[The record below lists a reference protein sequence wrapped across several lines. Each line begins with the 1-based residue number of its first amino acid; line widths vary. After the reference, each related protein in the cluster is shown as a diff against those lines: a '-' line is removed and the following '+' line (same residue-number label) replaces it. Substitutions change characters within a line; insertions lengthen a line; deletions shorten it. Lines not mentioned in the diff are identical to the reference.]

1 MADDIDN
8 SEKVVDY
15 LRDDVKRRK
24 EQRARLIIV
33 ITIAVLTLLFAAW
46 NIWRM
51 VIAVQEPVVT
61 IKDVT
66 RPEIP
71 VPGVVFCGTSLDMPV
86 NCFKAAMNQ
95 ADDNYAAAPP
105 CDEYIRTPT
114 DASDYINLKGFV
126 NLTNYYC
133 YEFNPSVPASGD
145 GPPLNYNGTIQKII
159 FSIWSK
165 TKANNTLGAI
175 TNDAWYFYAIFSEV
189 EDPKDATFQ
198 IVKFPA
204 ISYVYFKRLEKYDST
219 RSDAITGGRSSSHQ
233 TGGTHVEL
241 ETSLAT
247 YDIEGFGIS
256 SNLWGI
262 FRIIPERYNYD
273 AASGIYSYPVE
284 IWNNRVEFTL
294 LQMAANMG
302 GFVSILS
309 ALYLLLFGTRRTVPW
324 GVVQK
329 YLLKNIPPPPPV
341 YTPMTL
347 PPYADGHSNA
357 PDKVADTNRTSHPD
371 TSHVGPTTNNLNEVT
386 PYPTDAYPTTASP
399 PAPFP
404 YYGLDP
410 ADRLHHSSA
419 VDDSRET
426 DHERASFYEVNDPVV
441 LRLRQELRMEVQST
455 IANELAKMRAYLNKY
470 YFQGEF
476 KSE

>member
-1 MADDIDN
+1 MADEIDSN
-8 SEKVVDY
+8 EKMADL
-15 LRDDVKRRK
+15 LRDHDIRK
-24 EQRARLIIV
+24 QKEKRARLIIV
-33 ITIAVLTLLFAAW
+33 LTIAFLTLLFAAW

-51 VIAVQEPVVT
+51 VIAVEEPVVT

-71 VPGVVFCGTSLDMPV
+71 VPGVVFCGTTLDMPV

-114 DASDYINLKGFV
+114 DASQYINMQGFV
-126 NLTNYYC
+126 NLTGYYC

-145 GPPLNYNGTIQKII
+145 GPPLHYNSSIQKII
-159 FSIWSK
+159 FSLWSK
-165 TKANNTLGAI
+165 EKANNTLGAI
-175 TNDAWYFYAIFSEV
+175 TNDAWFFYAIFSEA
-189 EDPKDATFQ
+189 EDPKDAMFQ
-198 IVKFPA
+198 IVKFPT
-204 ISYVYFKRLEKYDST
+204 ISYLYFKRLEKYDST
-219 RSDAITGGRSSSHQ
+219 KSDAITGGRSTEHL
-233 TGGTHVEL
+233 TNGANVEL
-241 ETSLAT
+241 ETSLSTFA
-247 YDIEGFGIS
+247 IEGFGIS
-256 SNLWGI
+256 ANLWGL
-262 FRIIPERYNYD
+262 FRIIPERYNFD
-273 AASGIYSYPVE
+273 AAASSYTYPVE

-329 YLLKNIPPPPPV
+329 YLLKSIPPPPPV
-341 YTPMTL
+341 YTPAAL
-347 PPYADGHSNA
+347 PPYQAAETKRKNQ
-357 PDKVADTNRTSHPD
+357 PEPTPNRP
-371 TSHVGPTTNNLNEVT
+371 NELT
-386 PYPTDAYPTTASP
+386 PYPVDAYPTTASP

-410 ADRLHHSSA
+410 ADRLLTVERHNSTSEA
-419 VDDSRET
+419 ADDGRDS
-426 DHERASFYEVNDPVV
+426 DQERASFYELNDPVV

-476 KSE
+476 KTD

>member
-1 MADDIDN
+1 MASEIDS
-8 SEKVVDY
+8 SEKVTDY
-15 LRDDVKRRK
+15 LRDSDVKRRK
-24 EQRARLIIV
+24 EKKARLIIV
-33 ITIAVLTLLFAAW
+33 FTIAFLTLLFAAW

-66 RPEIP
+66 RSEIP
-71 VPGVVFCGTSLDMPV
+71 VPGVVFCGTSLDMPI

-105 CDEYIRTPT
+105 CDEYIRSPT
-114 DASDYINLKGFV
+114 DASSYVNLQGFV

-145 GPPLNYNGTIQKII
+145 GPPLRYNSTIQKII
-159 FSIWSK
+159 LSLWSK

-175 TNDAWYFYAIFSEV
+175 TNDAWYLYAVFSEV
-189 EDPKDATFQ
+189 EDPRDAMFQ

-204 ISYVYFKRLEKYDST
+204 ITYVYFKRLEKYDST
-219 RSDAITGGRSSSHQ
+219 KSDAITGGRSSAHQ
-233 TGGTHVEL
+233 NNGAHVEL
-241 ETSLAT
+241 DTTLST
-247 YDIEGFGIS
+247 FDIEGFGIS
-256 SNLWGI
+256 ANLWGI
-262 FRIIPERYNYD
+262 FRIIPERYNFD
-273 AASGIYSYPVE
+273 AAALSYTYPVE

-302 GFVSILS
+302 GFVSILT

-329 YLLKNIPPPPPV
+329 YVLKNIPPPPPV
-341 YTPMTL
+341 YTPATL
-347 PPYADGHSNA
+347 PPYADSRFHASDQA
-357 PDKVADTNRTSHPD
+357 EANRMNNLES
-371 TSHVGPTTNNLNEVT
+371 TTNHPEVT
-386 PYPTDAYPTTASP
+386 PYPDDAYPTTASP

-410 ADRLHHSSA
+410 ADRLLTAERHNNEA
-419 VDDSRET
+419 ADDQE
-426 DHERASFYEVNDPVV
+426 AANFYELNDPVM